1 MTDNN
6 DTDIL
11 IVGAGPV
18 GLFLATEC
26 ARRGIK
32 ARIVESKPAL
42 SVHSK
47 ALAIFPRTLEIFDMA
62 GVVEPFVE
70 IANRVT
76 SIHVTSHEHKL
87 AKMAFEPQ
95 TTIYPYIAM
104 VPQNITESL
113 LAQKLSDYGRNI
125 EFNTRFVTAEEDAN
139 GVKVTIE
146 KDGVQQELHA
156 TYVVG
161 CDGAHSTV
169 RQLLGLS
176 FEGGE
181 YKDQFMLADIHVEG
195 SINKEELLLCP
206 HEDGPLAIF
215 PISDSHCRV
224 VATVNETSGDT
235 PDLDMVKRLIAER
248 ASHDIK
254 PVDLIWS
261 SYFHIH
267 HRHVSTLR
275 QGRFFI
281 AGDAAHVHSPIGGQG
296 MNTGLQDVWNLIW
309 KLDLN
314 LRGIGGEELLDSYT
328 EERMPVIKHVIH
340 ITDFLTRA
348 MASRNE
354 LVQSM
359 RNVMLPLVSKLT
371 PFQNAL
377 VDTMSELGIKY
388 DRSPIVDGPG
398 EHYFDSSLRGGEGIK
413 SRYILL
419 MGDQLEEPIV
429 KKTEELVNQWQ
440 DRLELRRTAG
450 YAMLLVRPD
459 GYLAYVENDGDNN
472 QTLKNINN
480 MMQYQPELT

>member
-1 MTDNN
+1 MTNNNN

-26 ARRGIK
+26 ARRGIR
-32 ARIVESKPAL
+32 ARIIESKPAL

-47 ALAIFPRTLEIFDMA
+47 ALAIFSRTLEIFDMA
-62 GVVEPFVE
+62 GVVEPFVD

-76 SIHVTSHEHKL
+76 SIHVKSHEHQL
-87 AKMAFEPQ
+87 AQMAFEPKNSV
-95 TTIYPYIAM
+95 YPYIAM
-104 VPQNITESL
+104 VPQNITESI

-125 EFNTRFVTAEEDAN
+125 EFNTRFVLAEEEDK

-146 KDGVQQELHA
+146 KGGVQQELRA

-169 RQLLGLS
+169 RNLLKLD

-181 YKDQFMLADIHVEG
+181 YKDQFMLADIHVEDT
-195 SINKEELLLCP
+195 INHKELLLCP

-215 PISDSHCRV
+215 PMSDSHCRI
-224 VATVNETSGDT
+224 VATVSEAPGDA
-235 PDLDMVKRLIAER
+235 PDMAMVERLLAER
-248 ASHDIK
+248 ASQDIK
-254 PVDLIWS
+254 PSDLIWS

-267 HRHVSTLR
+267 HRHVSSLR
-275 QGRFFI
+275 QGRFFV
-281 AGDAAHVHSPIGGQG
+281 AGDAAHVHSPFGGQG
-296 MNTGLQDVWNLIW
+296 MNTGLQDAWNLVW

-314 LRGIGGEELLDSYT
+314 LRGIGGEILLNSYT
-328 EERMPVIKHVIH
+328 DERMPVIKHVIH

-348 MASRNE
+348 MASRNQ

-359 RNVMLPLVSKLT
+359 RNVVLPLVSKLT

-377 VDTMSELGIKY
+377 VDTLSELGIKY
-388 DRSPIVDGPG
+388 NRSPIVDGPG
-398 EHYFDSSLRGGEGIK
+398 EHYFDSSLGGGEGIK

-419 MGDQLEEPIV
+419 IGDQLDAPFV
-429 KKTEELVNQWQ
+429 KKTEALINHWQ
-440 DRLELRRTAG
+440 DRLELRRIEG
-450 YAMLLVRPD
+450 HAMRLVRPD
-459 GYLAYVENDGDNN
+459 GYLAYVGSDDDNDK
-472 QTLKNINN
+472 TLKNINS
-480 MMQYQPELT
+480 MMQY